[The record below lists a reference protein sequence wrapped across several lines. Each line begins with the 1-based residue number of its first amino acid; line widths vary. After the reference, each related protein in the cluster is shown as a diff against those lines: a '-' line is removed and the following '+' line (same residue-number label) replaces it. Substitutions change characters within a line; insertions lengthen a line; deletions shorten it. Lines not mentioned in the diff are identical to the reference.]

1 MVPNKKVGTRGRP
14 DFSGENNSGDS
25 NSKAKYGRDAGD
37 ASTNPR
43 PLTVEGDDE
52 SPKRSASGPRSE
64 SRERKVSRSSIGHVD
79 NI

>member
-1 MVPNKKVGTRGRP
+1 MVPNKKVGARGRP

-43 PLTVEGDDE
+43 PLTVDEDDE
-52 SPKRSASGPRSE
+52 S
-64 SRERKVSRSSIGHVD
+64 I
-79 NI
+79 I